1 MSDMPSLNIIVAVAE
16 GRRLY
21 AALEAGMA
29 AAALGRSVR
38 IFLQGEAAALLRAP
52 VSFGGDEAR
61 RAAGQPDLAWLID
74 EAAAM
79 DVALFVCQSGMAL
92 VGMAATELVPHVRAA
107 GLVSFMAEVG
117 VEDRL
122 IVY

>member
-1 MSDMPSLNIIVAVAE
+1 MPDMQSLNIIVAVAE

-29 AAALGRSVR
+29 AAALGRRVR
-38 IFLQGEAAALLRAP
+38 IFLQGEAAVLLRDP
-52 VSFGGDEAR
+52 VSFAGDEAR
-61 RAAGQPDLAWLID
+61 KAAGQPDLAWLVE
-74 EAAAM
+74 EAVAM
-79 DVALFVCQSGMAL
+79 DIALFVCQSGMAL

-117 VEDRL
+117 AEDRL
-122 IVY
+122 VVY